1 MGLTWSQKFYQIPDE
16 AYIVQ
21 FFFFF
26 YMASAAAVV
35 GLLPKDEDNEEL
47 NDELAYAL
55 EGAGYYL
62 STTNF
67 SDLIHE
73 GYQIV
78 KVTIPAF
85 KIVITYQ
92 P

>member
-21 FFFFF
+21 FLEPGD
-26 YMASAAAVV
+26 MASAAAVV

-62 STTNF
+62 TTINF

-78 KVTIPAF
+78 KEIDKQLYEEVLR
-85 KIVITYQ
+85 
-92 P
+92 